1 MHLPPANQFFAFV
14 WGPRNVSHTV
24 VDLARLTSS
33 RAIFDLSAMQ
43 FAQMATALRVVGA
56 TAAKISAH
64 DFMEP
69 EIEVFLEESGVKTL
83 WVEYHPDLFPGTPD
97 AFLERLDHL
106 SARCACL
113 PVISDLDLLH
123 RIIRHHGP
131 VRTVALK
138 GNEAAGFVSGET
150 IGVLYSTAKEMLRES
165 GRELDLV
172 IWGGVATP
180 EAAAAFLATG
190 AKGIVFESLHWQTD
204 LVEIDD
210 KLRKQIAKLRPEH
223 TSIVGRTLG
232 VCCRLFDKGNFP
244 AVKELER
251 YARSLSDG
259 PITADQRR
267 AFAQHVAEA
276 AVPALASDLD
286 RRQLIPLGPEAA
298 FAQTFVERFGAC
310 SAGAIQGFQAEVA
323 RLLGNLKDTAR
334 RFLDS
339 PAARELGTTYPF
351 IQGAMT
357 WISDVPEFALAV
369 AEAGGLPTVALGLRN
384 RHQLETDF
392 SRLRQPHGIAAL
404 RG

>member
-1 MHLPPANQFFAFV
+1 MRPSWRNPGSRPYGWNTTPSFFPSPP
-14 WGPRNVSHTV
+14 
-24 VDLARLTSS
+24 RL
-33 RAIFDLSAMQ
+33 
-43 FAQMATALRVVGA
+43 FAQ
-56 TAAKISAH
+56 
-64 DFMEP
+64 
-69 EIEVFLEESGVKTL
+69 
-83 WVEYHPDLFPGTPD
+83 
-97 AFLERLDHL
+97 RLDQI

-123 RIIRHHGP
+123 RLLQHQSP

-138 GNEAAGFVSGET
+138 GNEAAGFVSSDT
-150 IGVLYSTAKEMLRES
+150 IGVLYSSAKELLRQS
-165 GRELDLV
+165 GREMDVV

-190 AKGIVFESLHWQTD
+190 ARGIVFESLHWQTD

-223 TSIVGRTLG
+223 TSIVGRSLG

-244 AVKELER
+244 AVKALED

-259 PITADQRR
+259 PITADKRR
-267 AFAQHVAEA
+267 AFAQRVAAA
-276 AVPALASDLD
+276 AVPALESNLD

-298 FAQTFVERFGAC
+298 FAQAFRERFGAG
-310 SAGAIQGFQAEVA
+310 SAAAMQGFQAEVA
-323 RLLGNLKDTAR
+323 RLLGNVKETAR
-334 RFLDS
+334 RFLES

-384 RHQLETDF
+384 R
-392 SRLRQPHGIAAL
+392 QPVGD
-404 RG
+404 